1 MWIKVTFGRASD
13 TSGELRTACQMAVCA
28 AAEELQMQEAGG
40 VVASASNDGY
50 SETYVAAAQTPASGC
65 ALRRGCGWMVPAC
78 FSGERAVHV
87 DVQRNTDPLYAR
99 YGAMMA
105 KHIPAHRFWV
115 RAGTA
120 KAVAVPVQTARV
132 SRTPIKAV
140 FQPKICR
147 RIRFPGRETTVRG
160 VVAGSRARPLLC
172 REWNIPDFR
181 SRTTGAAGCTGR

>member
-1 MWIKVTFGRASD
+1 
-13 TSGELRTACQMAVCA
+13 
-28 AAEELQMQEAGG
+28 
-40 VVASASNDGY
+40 
-50 SETYVAAAQTPASGC
+50 
-65 ALRRGCGWMVPAC
+65 MVPAC

-120 KAVAVPVQTARV
+120 KPWLCRVQTARV

-140 FQPKICR
+140 FQPKNLPPDKI
-147 RIRFPGRETTVRG
+147 PGKG
-160 VVAGSRARPLLC
+160 DYRARRGNGTRAPAALAGM
-172 REWNIPDFR
+172 EYFGFPQ
-181 SRTTGAAGCTGR
+181 SGTTGAAGCTGR